1 MRNNKNYNIFIFFCL
16 MLFLSVGYAVV
27 NSVNL
32 TVSGSANAGTSTL
45 DVAFTGD
52 YEVSNPNKGSASVI
66 ANSTDASFNAK
77 NMSLNDMITYTYT
90 IRNSE
95 SDVAADVTL
104 NTTGSNNFFSV
115 YLQENSFTLDPG
127 TEKNI
132 VVIVKMIKNPIS
144 SNDSSANL
152 SVSINARPVEF
163 VKMINF
169 SIDGKTYQA
178 EEGMTLEEWVNSP
191 YNTDGFFIRENYVV
205 VPGGESVLEY
215 GYSYYVIEDGNR
227 YLLAPY

>member
-1 MRNNKNYNIFIFFCL
+1 MRRNSFKLFVIFGLI
-16 MLFLSVGYAVV
+16 LFLAVGYAVV
-27 NSVNL
+27 NSVSL
-32 TVSGSANAGTSTL
+32 TVSGNANSSTSTL
-45 DVAFTGD
+45 KVAFTGD
-52 YEVSNPNKGSASVI
+52 YEISNPNKGSASVTS
-66 ANSTDASFNAK
+66 NSTDATFEAK
-77 NMSLNDMITYTYT
+77 NMSLNDTITYTYT

-95 SDVAADVTL
+95 VDVAADVALT
-104 NTTGSNNFFSV
+104 TTGSNNYFSV
-115 YLQENSFTLDPG
+115 YLQENTFTLDPG
-127 TEKNI
+127 TEKN
-132 VVIVKMIKNPIS
+132 VTVIVKMIKTPIS
-144 SNDSSANL
+144 SSDSSANL
-152 SVSINARPVEF
+152 SVSINAIPVEF

-215 GYSYYVIEDGNR
+215 GYSYHVIEDGKR